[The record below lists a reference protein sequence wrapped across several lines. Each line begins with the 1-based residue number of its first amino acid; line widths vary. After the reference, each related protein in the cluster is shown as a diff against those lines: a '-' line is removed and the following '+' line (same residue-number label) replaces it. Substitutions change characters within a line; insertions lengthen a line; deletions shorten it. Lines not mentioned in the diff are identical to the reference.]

1 MKVRINREVLKQAAA
16 KSAKIIGKSIQPIM
30 ECLYLEIKEDKIYVS
45 AISNDVTICTTAE
58 GAVCD
63 ENFECLLT
71 SDLFLSV
78 LGKMKSEYVILEMDK
93 KSKEPILQL
102 RGGSISMKIHCLD
115 TALWNK
121 AMPIK
126 DPDLS
131 VDTDFLLPAIA
142 QCKHALDPK
151 GDLPQKSSFCVHCK
165 ENEWKL
171 TALDGFRISS
181 RGSAP
186 EDANEILL
194 PGHTLILLESILETN
209 VHLEIKGEV
218 VCIKDSFTEVR
229 LRTVAAKY
237 FDLKSTLNKPA
248 EHYVKLKK
256 ADLVDVLELACV
268 LFKSDDKERAVRL
281 DINADTMTVIAK
293 DKVANDMNSI
303 IQVESD
309 FDKPFSIG
317 FNPSYLLDALKS
329 IQEDEIRLGIINHIT
344 PLSIKGESYM
354 EMVLPVKIQ

>member
-16 KSAKIIGKSIQPIM
+16 KSAKIIGKSIQQIM
-30 ECLYLEIKEDKIYVS
+30 ECLYLEVKEDKIYIS
-45 AISNDVTICTTAE
+45 AISREVTICTTAE

-71 SDLFLSV
+71 GDLFLSV

-121 AMPIK
+121 TMPIK

-131 VDTDFLLPAIA
+131 VDTDFLLPAIV
-142 QCKHALDPK
+142 QCKHALSLND
-151 GDLPQKSSFCVHCK
+151 DLPQKSSFCVHCK
-165 ENEWKL
+165 GNEWKL
-171 TALDGFRISS
+171 TTLDGYRISS

-194 PGHTLILLESILETN
+194 PGHTMILLESVLETN
-209 VHLEIKGEV
+209 VHLEIKDEV
-218 VCIKDSFTEVR
+218 VCIKDTLTEVR
-229 LRTVAAKY
+229 LRTVTGKY
-237 FDLKSTLNKPA
+237 FDTKSILNKPA

-256 ADLVDVLELACV
+256 TDLVDVLELACV
-268 LFKSDDKERAVRL
+268 FSKPNDQNRAVRL